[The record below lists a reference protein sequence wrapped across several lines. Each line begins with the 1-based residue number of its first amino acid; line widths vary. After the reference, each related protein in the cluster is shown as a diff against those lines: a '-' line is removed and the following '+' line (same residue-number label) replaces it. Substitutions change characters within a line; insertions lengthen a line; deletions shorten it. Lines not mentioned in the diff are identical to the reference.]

1 VASSTWTKA
10 SAPTWAAPPFP
21 SHAYTLLPL
30 PPPVDQLSAARFP
43 TQQSRTAEYWKP
55 AGRQWAKDK
64 GARILNAR
72 TLPDLV
78 PETRAQVRFV
88 LMNSFSTSD
97 DTKAHLR
104 KKHAELVD
112 EPDSELVQNKSPKI
126 DAGSLAPAQYPDH
139 PDMEWCAS
147 SRSSSIGIGDDRGV
161 HQQKSNSRSCMFG
174 WMHSKAPA

>member
-1 VASSTWTKA
+1 M
-10 SAPTWAAPPFP
+10 
-21 SHAYTLLPL
+21 
-30 PPPVDQLSAARFP
+30 R
-43 TQQSRTAEYWKP
+43 
-55 AGRQWAKDK
+55 
-64 GARILNAR
+64 AR

-139 PDMEWCAS
+139 PDMEWCELHLEAVRLALATTEEYT
-147 SRSSSIGIGDDRGV
+147 SRIQIAGV
-161 HQQKSNSRSCMFG
+161 ACLVGFRSR
-174 WMHSKAPA
+174 APAEYPDQPNVVVCFFGHV